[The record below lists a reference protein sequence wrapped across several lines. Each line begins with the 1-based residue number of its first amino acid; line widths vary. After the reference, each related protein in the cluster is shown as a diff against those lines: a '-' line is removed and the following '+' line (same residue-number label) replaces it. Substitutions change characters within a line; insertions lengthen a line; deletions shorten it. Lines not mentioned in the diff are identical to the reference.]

1 MNKNND
7 ASETIRVVMN
17 DFRTLS
23 RADFTAIH
31 GIEFLKEG
39 SQEVYDQSYDRT
51 FTNMDEW
58 AAFVADD
65 EENEFEKFA
74 YDEHEYY

>member
-1 MNKNND
+1 MNRKSGT
-7 ASETIRVVMN
+7 SETIRVVMN

-23 RADFTAIH
+23 REDFTARH
-31 GIEFLKEG
+31 GIEFVEEG
-39 SQEVYDQSYDRT
+39 SQEVYDQSYDKT
-51 FTNMDEW
+51 FINMDEW

-74 YDEHEYY
+74 YDEHEYH